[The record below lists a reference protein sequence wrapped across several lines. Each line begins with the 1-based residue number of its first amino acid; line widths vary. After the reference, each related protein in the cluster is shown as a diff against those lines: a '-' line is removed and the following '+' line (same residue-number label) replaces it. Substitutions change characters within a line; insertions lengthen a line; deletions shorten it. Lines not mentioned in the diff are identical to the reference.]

1 MSCPEKTFQSTPSGG
16 EGDKMKDVISYG
28 GGVFQ
33 STPSGGEGDA
43 LYSRVHWRRSMFQS
57 TPSGGEGDDYQ
68 IDVGDKR

>member
-1 MSCPEKTFQSTPSGG
+1 
-16 EGDKMKDVISYG
+16 MKDVISYG